1 MLATKSGLKLFEA
14 MQEASTVSYWAQFG
28 NRWKVA
34 QMVISMAIIKEK
46 CWPGTCCSR
55 GLCFRIDTRV
65 FFIFVFFK
73 KKYRNIFSISKFT
86 VLYPYRPAGGG
97 RKLHVNKY
105 NFFARRPLA
114 GACRPA
120 RPAGG
125 RQAPPKYKS

>member
-73 KKYRNIFSISKFT
+73 KNYRNICLVLGFT
-86 VLYPYRPAGGG
+86 VLYPCREVGG
-97 RKLHVNKY
+97 RDLYVNKIK
-105 NFFARRPLA
+105 FAQWSLE
-114 GACRPA
+114 GACRP
-120 RPAGG
+120 PAG
-125 RQAPPKYKS
+125 RQAPSQEVKV